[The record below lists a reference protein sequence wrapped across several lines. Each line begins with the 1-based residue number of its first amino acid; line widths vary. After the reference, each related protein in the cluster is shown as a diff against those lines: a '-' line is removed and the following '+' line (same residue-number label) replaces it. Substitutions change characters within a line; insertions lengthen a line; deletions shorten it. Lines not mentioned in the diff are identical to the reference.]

1 MKSFTFT
8 LKTDCL
14 KCGKTVGVNGP
25 LRSLTCDKCF
35 KIMKLTPAYWGEQ
48 VVCAEEGMRIFNYPY
63 TCIPTKIK
71 KPHCYDC
78 EKPFSNFKTFIGKDT
93 KIICKRC
100 NKTMYTFPAPKWL
113 KKVLPMAVQIISTAR
128 DSDKAARQ
136 ASDIEVNEKSIKPI
150 IFSCPNCSAALR
162 IISESERITA
172 CEHCS
177 SEIFIPDAIW
187 NRLHPVK
194 IICPWTIVYNGK
206 KLKARE

>member
-1 MKSFTFT
+1 
-8 LKTDCL
+8 
-14 KCGKTVGVNGP
+14 
-25 LRSLTCDKCF
+25 
-35 KIMKLTPAYWGEQ
+35 
-48 VVCAEEGMRIFNYPY
+48 
-63 TCIPTKIK
+63 
-71 KPHCYDC
+71 
-78 EKPFSNFKTFIGKDT
+78 
-93 KIICKRC
+93 
-100 NKTMYTFPAPKWL
+100 
-113 KKVLPMAVQIISTAR
+113 MAVQIISTAR